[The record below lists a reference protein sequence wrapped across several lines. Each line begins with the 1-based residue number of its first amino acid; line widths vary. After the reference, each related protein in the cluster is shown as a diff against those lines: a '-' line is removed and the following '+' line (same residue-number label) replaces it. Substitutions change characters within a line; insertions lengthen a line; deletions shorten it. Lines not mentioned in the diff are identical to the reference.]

1 MTVRLIRSLPMII
14 AFCMA
19 FVAASEVMAQEF
31 PAKAVRFIV
40 PYPAGGGVDGVA
52 RLVADKLSKEWGQ
65 PVIVENR
72 AGANGNIGAE
82 FVAKSAPDGYVA
94 LFSPSPVYTTA
105 KWLYPNLSFD
115 PQKDLKAVTLVAVT
129 PNVLMVTKK
138 LSISTL
144 QELVALAKA
153 RPGSLTYASQGVGS
167 TAHLS
172 GAYLAQVAH
181 IDIRHVPY
189 RGAAPAMNDVVA
201 GHVTM
206 SWDGLSSALGL
217 ISGGSVRALAV
228 ASRQRSRALPDIPTA
243 IESGLPDFESA
254 SWYGVTVPAGTPDP
268 VVNKLSESIVRVLR
282 SPEVHD
288 HLTRGGADVIASSP
302 QELAAYV
309 VADTARWKKVIDLAK
324 IKVEAPK

>member
-1 MTVRLIRSLPMII
+1 MII

-19 FVAASEVMAQEF
+19 FVAASEVMAQDF

-153 RPGSLTYASQGVGS
+153 KPGSLTYASQGVGS

-282 SPEVHD
+282 SSEVHD

>member
-1 MTVRLIRSLPMII
+1 MLMTVRLIRSLPMII

-82 FVAKSAPDGYVA
+82 FVAKSPPDGYVA

-153 RPGSLTYASQGVGS
+153 KPGSLTYASQGVGS

-217 ISGGSVRALAV
+217 ITGGSVRAVAV
-228 ASRQRSRALPDIPTA
+228 ASPQRSRALPDVPRV
-243 IESGLPDFESA
+243 IESGLPDLESG

-268 VVNKLSESIVRVLR
+268 VVRKLSES
-282 SPEVHD
+282 
-288 HLTRGGADVIASSP
+288 
-302 QELAAYV
+302 
-309 VADTARWKKVIDLAK
+309 
-324 IKVEAPK
+324 

>member
-1 MTVRLIRSLPMII
+1 MII

-153 RPGSLTYASQGVGS
+153 KPGSLTYASQGVGS

-268 VVNKLSESIVRVLR
+268 VIRKLSESIVRVLR

-302 QELAAYV
+302 QELAAYM

-324 IKVEAPK
+324 IKVETPK